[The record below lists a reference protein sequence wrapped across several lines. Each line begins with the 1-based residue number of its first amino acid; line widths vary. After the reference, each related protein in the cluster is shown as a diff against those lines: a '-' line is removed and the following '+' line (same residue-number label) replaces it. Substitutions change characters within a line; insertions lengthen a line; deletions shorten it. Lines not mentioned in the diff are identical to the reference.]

1 MFWFLVSVVLLVIW
15 LSERSSLKKQN
26 TENYNRGWWDGYG
39 YLKGKL
45 QSLGKVDAAG
55 LKHIYT
61 ETEGATAAQPSPDI
75 ALDDP
80 GAIYQSPVAA
90 EATEPAVVYAEPAV
104 QYEPQPSLTPEQV
117 ATEKERRT
125 LQNLNTLLYLGSFL
139 IVAAAAVFV
148 TLVMPAAVK
157 LTSLVLVTL
166 AFYVTGLILH
176 TKSTRLKPAALA
188 FVGTG
193 LAILPFVGFALTA
206 LGGFS
211 GQSAWFITSLV
222 GLVAYGVAAV
232 RLQSQLVSYLTMAFV
247 LSLALSAVST
257 LGLSIL
263 WYFIVTIGVSVL
275 CNSLHYLWPTLLPS
289 VFWQPVQQTG
299 IYTTPI
305 ALLASLFTANAMD
318 LFMYEVLFGL
328 ATAHYLVVWLERR
341 ALVYELTIRA
351 LAHTTLFIVA
361 CDMVDTST
369 QPGIIGLILAWM
381 GLALMQITYSMVR
394 VRLADTASK
403 AREVAILSVMI
414 TLIVLAIPSWLF
426 VHHPANWV
434 TGTIAVLGLVFVGIA
449 LRMRQAGWV
458 YGTLTATVLLPFM
471 LARWVAEP
479 AVPYEIVAVVFAA
492 TGALSLVV
500 LERLR
505 AAGKSGAVQLLA
517 ATGVFAYGACVV
529 MSGMLEFTNIALAW
543 TSLVTAG
550 LFVLASYVLRSVAP
564 EIIAALLLVVAI
576 AAGVDALQIDGNW
589 QFLIATVASAVV
601 LLSGALV
608 HHVYGE
614 RTRRNGLAVLA
625 AAVFAGLGLV
635 FYDTTTTVQATATA
649 LLLLAGV
656 SALALRIALP
666 NRAGFT
672 SSLAL
677 CAYIA
682 YPVLALP
689 SAFAAGQGWLTLA
702 TLAIAGILW
711 ISSYLERLPVLLVI
725 GHAVFYGGLQA
736 LWSWLDFNETW
747 RLFGTVWLAAGVW
760 YLWYWYS
767 YGRQDTTRQV
777 LSFGAVQVAL
787 GLVVLSYLFSGD
799 TTFVMAAAGS
809 LLAAAGILAVHGYLV
824 NNKVYIEVAIYAAT
838 VGLQRMTAELLPEL
852 NMVAYAHWWALV
864 LVLVALWRKQ
874 LHTRFIVGLSFITAS
889 TGWYAL
895 AGEQGY
901 SLLFLV
907 EHLIVGVIGAILRK
921 QWAMWWGIIAV
932 VVAILYFLRN
942 YTALALLFLGF
953 LLILFVIWRL
963 LKVSKKS

>member
-90 EATEPAVVYAEPAV
+90 EVTEPAVVYAEPAV

-117 ATEKERRT
+117 AAEKERRT

-211 GQSAWFITSLV
+211 GQSAWFITSLA
-222 GLVAYGVAAV
+222 GLAAYGVAAV

-247 LSLALSAVST
+247 LSLALSAVAT
-257 LGLSIL
+257 LSLSIL

-275 CNSLHYLWPTLLPS
+275 CNSLHYLWPTLLPK

-305 ALLASLFTANAMD
+305 ALLASLFTASAMD

-341 ALVYELTIRA
+341 TLVYELVIRA

-361 CDMVDTST
+361 CDVADITT
-369 QPGIIGLILAWM
+369 QPGIIELILAWV
-381 GLALMQITYSMVR
+381 GLAALQKAHSMVR
-394 VRLADTASK
+394 VRLADAASK
-403 AREVAILSVMI
+403 VREGVIISVML

-434 TGTIAVLGLVFVGIA
+434 TGTVAALGLVFVGIA
-449 LRMRQAGWV
+449 LRMRQAGWA
-458 YGTLTATVLLPFM
+458 YGALTASVLLPFM

-479 AVPYEIVAVVFAA
+479 AVAYEIVGVVFAA
-492 TGALSLVV
+492 MGALSLVA

-505 AAGKSGAVQLLA
+505 AGGNHRAMQLLA
-517 ATGVFAYGACVV
+517 ATGIFAYGTCAVL
-529 MSGMLEFTNIALAW
+529 SGMFEATSAAIGW
-543 TSLVTAG
+543 TCLVVAG
-550 LFVLASYVLRSVAP
+550 LFTLASYVLRKAAP
-564 EIIAALLLVVAI
+564 EIISAVLLVVMM
-576 AAGVDALQIDGNW
+576 AAGVDILHIDYNW
-589 QFLIATVASAVV
+589 QFVVAVVASAAL
-601 LLSGALV
+601 LLSGALI

-625 AAVFAGLGLV
+625 AVVFAGLGV
-635 FYDTTTTVQATATA
+635 AFYDTTTTVQATATA

-656 SALALRIALP
+656 GALALRIALP

-672 SSLAL
+672 SGLAL

-689 SAFAAGQGWLTLA
+689 DAMQAGTGWLVLA
-702 TLAIAGILW
+702 TMVIAGSLW
-711 ISSYLERLPVLLVI
+711 VSSYVEKIPALLVI
-725 GHAVFYGGLQA
+725 GHVVFYGGLHA
-736 LWSWLDFNETW
+736 LWSWLDFSDTW
-747 RLFGTVWLAAGVW
+747 RLFGTVWLAAGVG

-767 YGRQDTTRQV
+767 YGRQDAARQL
-777 LSFGAVQVAL
+777 LSFIAVQVAL
-787 GLVVLSYLFSGD
+787 GLAVLSYIFSGD
-799 TTFVMAAAGS
+799 TNYVMAAAGS
-809 LLAAAGILAVHGYLV
+809 LLAAASILAIHGYLV
-824 NNKVYIEVAIYAAT
+824 RNKVYVEVAIYGAT
-838 VGLQRMTAELLPEL
+838 FALQRMVAELLPEL

-864 LVLVALWRKQ
+864 IALVALWRKQ
-874 LHTRFIVGLSFITAS
+874 LHTRLIVGLAFITAS

-895 AGEQGY
+895 AGEPGY

-907 EHLIVGVIGAILRK
+907 EHLIVGVIGAVLRK

-963 LKVSKKS
+963 LRTNKKL

>member
-15 LSERSSLKKQN
+15 LTERSSLKKQN
-26 TENYNRGWWDGYG
+26 TDQYNRGWWDGYG
-39 YLKGKL
+39 YLKDKL
-45 QSLGKVDAAG
+45 GALGKVDSTS
-55 LKHIYT
+55 LKRIYT
-61 ETEGATAAQPSPDI
+61 EAEGAAGVQAAPEPVADTS
-75 ALDDP
+75 LDDP
-80 GAIYQSPVAA
+80 GAIYQAPAA
-90 EATEPAVVYAEPAV
+90 EVTPQPVYQQEYV
-104 QYEPQPSLTPEQV
+104 EPQPTLTAEDI
-117 ATEKERRT
+117 AAAKERRT

-166 AFYVTGLILH
+166 AFYIAGLVLH
-176 TKSTRLKPAALA
+176 ATSARLKPAALA

-193 LAILPFVGFALTA
+193 LAIIPFIGFALTS

-263 WYFIVTIGVSVL
+263 WYFIVTMGVSVL
-275 CNSLHYLWPTLLPS
+275 CNSLHYLWPTLLPN

-305 ALLASLFTANAMD
+305 ALVASLFTASAMD

-341 ALVYELTIRA
+341 SVVYELVIRA

-361 CDMVDTST
+361 CDVTDITT
-369 QPGIIGLILAWM
+369 QQGIIALVLTWV
-381 GLALMQITYSMVR
+381 GLAAVQIGYSMLR

-403 AREVAILSVMI
+403 TREVAIISVML
-414 TLIVLAIPSWLF
+414 TLIMFSFPAWAF
-426 VHHPANWV
+426 VHRPSGWV
-434 TGTIAVLGLVFVGIA
+434 TAMVAVVGVLFAGVA
-449 LRMRQAGWV
+449 LRMRQIGWL
-458 YGTLTATVLLPFM
+458 YGTLAATVLLPFL

-479 AVPYEIVAVVFAA
+479 AVPYEVVAVYLAGL
-492 TGALSLVV
+492 GALSLVA
-500 LERLR
+500 LERAK
-505 AAGKSGAVQLLA
+505 AAGKSAGLQLLLA
-517 ATGVFAYGACVV
+517 AGVFTYGACVV
-529 MSGMLEFTNIALAW
+529 FSGMLEFTNAALAW

-550 LFVLASYVLRSVAP
+550 LFVLVSYVLRSAAP
-564 EIIAALLLVVAI
+564 EMIGALLLVVAV
-576 AAGVDALQIDGNW
+576 AAGVDILQIDSNW
-589 QFLIATVASAVV
+589 QFLVVVVASAAV
-601 LLSGALV
+601 LLSGALA
-608 HHVYGE
+608 HHTYGE
-614 RTRRNGLAVLA
+614 RTRRNGLAVIA
-625 AAVFAGLGLV
+625 AAVFAALGLA

-649 LLLLAGV
+649 LLVLAGMG
-656 SALALRIALP
+656 ALALRITLP
-666 NRAGFT
+666 SRAGFT

-689 SAFAAGQGWLTLA
+689 NAMQAGAGWLTLV
-702 TLAIAGILW
+702 TMVIAGILW
-711 ISSYLERLPVLLVI
+711 VSSYIEKVPALLVI
-725 GHAVFYGGLQA
+725 GHVVLYAGLHA
-736 LWSWLDFNETW
+736 LWSWLDFSEAW
-747 RLFGTVWLAAGVW
+747 RLFGTVWLAAGIW

-767 YGRQDTTRQV
+767 YGQQDAVRQLQ
-777 LSFGAVQVAL
+777 SFVAVQVAL
-787 GLVVLSYLFSGD
+787 GLAALSYLFAGD

-809 LLAAAGILAVHGYLV
+809 LLAASGTLAVHGYLV
-824 NNKVYIEVAIYAAT
+824 QNKAYMEVAVYAAT
-838 VGLQRMTAELLPEL
+838 LGLQRMVAELLPEL
-852 NMVAYAHWWALV
+852 NMVLYAHWWALM
-864 LVLVALWRKQ
+864 LVLVAVWRKQ
-874 LHTRFIVGLSFITAS
+874 LHTRFIVALAFVTAS

-895 AGEQGY
+895 IGEQGY
-901 SLLFLV
+901 SLFFLI
-907 EHLIVGVIGAILRK
+907 EHLVVAIVGAVLRK

-932 VVAILYFLRN
+932 VLAILYFLRN

-963 LKVSKKS
+963 LKVGKK